1 MKNITGQT
9 ALLTGASGGIGRHI
23 AKALTAAGANLV
35 VSDRHEDGL
44 TQLSNELRGSGAR
57 VEGVIADLSDLG
69 GVGTLIEQA
78 ERALGPID
86 IVVNNAGTD
95 VPAAFTENRTE
106 ELTRMVDVN
115 LTAPMLLTH
124 SVLPGMLDRGTG
136 HVVFI
141 SSAAAKMGQ
150 AYEGPYA
157 ATKAGLIALTQ
168 SLRVEYHHAPV
179 GFSVVVPGFV
189 EGGNGMYERVKD
201 RGIRASKLLGTTTVD
216 RIAADVVRAI
226 ERDAPEIVD
235 MGRPMK
241 PAFAAAQLAPRLA
254 ERFATRFGA
263 GEMFRQVAEVD
274 GRI

>member
-1 MKNITGQT
+1 MKNLKGRT

-23 AKALTAAGANLV
+23 ATALAAAGANVV
-35 VSDRHEDGL
+35 VSDRYEDGL
-44 TQLSNELRGSGAR
+44 TQLSDQLRGSGAR
-57 VEGVIADLSDLG
+57 IAAVTADLSDLDAIDAL
-69 GVGTLIEQA
+69 VDEA

-86 IVVNNAGTD
+86 ILVNNAGTD

-124 SVLPGMLDRGTG
+124 SMLPGMLDRGAG

-168 SLRVEYHHAPV
+168 SLRVEYHRAPV

-226 ERDAPEIVD
+226 ERDAPEIID

-254 ERFATRFGA
+254 ERFAARFGA